1 MSTDIS
7 SGPATFWSRLGQVVP
22 MVLTF
27 AILGGAFWWGH
38 QVSWTAPNR
47 TQLAAAHERHEDWCP
62 EHSVPESTCIL
73 CKKELMKAAVAA
85 EPAWY
90 RDADEEVRFAHA
102 ASAESFAR
110 AGVTTGPSVTQEVEP
125 RLEAPA
131 QTQYEPARVA
141 RVAVRL
147 PGVIR
152 WVGVRLGERVE
163 AGAIIAVVESAE
175 VGATK
180 ARLMRN
186 LAEQQVA
193 ISLRDR
199 LAISSQAG
207 LKTKVELADAEAKA
221 RIAQVAVFEAEQA
234 LLNLGFDL
242 NTSEFATLSFE
253 EQVSRLRT
261 LGLPKK
267 VPQSGRSA
275 NLLPVSVPVGASRSG
290 VVVELAALEGATV
303 DAGAVLAVIADTQ
316 VLRVSLAVPSRDAGS
331 IVAGQSVR
339 LLTRDGIEAIGTIQ
353 TIAPEADVSTRLV
366 TVTATVAN
374 PEGRLRVNQVGTASI
389 ILGPAQTAVVLP
401 PSAIQWDGT
410 TAYVFIKRT
419 DTTYRGLKVPV
430 LARTAAGIAV
440 GRLRAGEEVALTAT
454 AVLKAGI
461 FYDRFGAGC
470 TDH

>member
-7 SGPATFWSRLGQVVP
+7 PGPASFWSRLGQIAP
-22 MVLTF
+22 MAITF
-27 AILGGAFWWGH
+27 LVLGGAFWWGH

-73 CKKELMKAAVAA
+73 CKKDLMKAAVAG
-85 EPAWY
+85 EPQWY
-90 RDADEEVRFAHA
+90 REAGEEVRFAHA
-102 ASAESFAR
+102 ASADSFAR
-110 AGVTTGPSVTQEVEP
+110 AGVTSGPTVTQEVEP

-141 RVAVRL
+141 RIAVRL
-147 PGVIR
+147 PGVIS

-163 AGAIIAVVESAE
+163 AGAIIALVESAE

-186 LAEQQVA
+186 LAEQQAA
-193 ISLRDR
+193 IALRDR
-199 LAISSQAG
+199 FAISSQAG
-207 LKTKVELADAEAKA
+207 LKTKVEFADAEAKA

-242 NTSEFATLSFE
+242 NTAEFAALSPE

-261 LGLPKK
+261 LGLPET
-267 VPQSGRSA
+267 VPVSRRSA
-275 NLLPVSVPVGASRSG
+275 NLLPVTTPRAG
-290 VVVELAALEGATV
+290 VVVELAALDGANV
-303 DAGAVLAVIADTQ
+303 DAGALLAVIADTQ
-316 VLRVSLAVPSRDAGS
+316 VLRVSLAVPSLDAGS

-339 LLTRDGIEAIGTIQ
+339 LLTRDGIEATGTIQ
-353 TIAPEADVSTRLV
+353 MIAPEADASTRLV

-374 PEGRLRVNQVGTASI
+374 SEGRLRVNQVGTATI

>member
-1 MSTDIS
+1 MSTEIIAGS
-7 SGPATFWSRLGQVVP
+7 PTFWSRLGQVVP
-22 MVLTF
+22 MAITF
-27 AILGGAFWWGH
+27 LVLGGAFWWGH

-47 TQLAAAHERHEDWCP
+47 TQLAATHERHEDWCP

-73 CKKELMKAAVAA
+73 CKKDLMKAAVAA
-85 EPAWY
+85 EPTWY
-90 RDADEEVRFAHA
+90 RDAGEEVRFAHA
-102 ASAESFAR
+102 ASPESFAR
-110 AGVTTGPSVTQEVEP
+110 AGVTSGPTVTQEVEP
-125 RLEAPA
+125 QLEAPA

-141 RVAVRL
+141 RMAVRL

-152 WVGVRLGERVE
+152 WVGVRLGDRVE
-163 AGAIIAVVESAE
+163 AGAIIALVESAE

-180 ARLMRN
+180 ASFMRN
-186 LAEQQVA
+186 LAELHAA
-193 ISLRDR
+193 IALRDR
-199 LAISSQAG
+199 YAINSQAG

-242 NTSEFATLSFE
+242 NTTEFAALSSE
-253 EQVSRLRT
+253 DQMSRLRT
-261 LGLPKK
+261 LGLPEPLPKF
-267 VPQSGRSA
+267 GRSA
-275 NLLPVSVPVGASRSG
+275 NLLPVSTPRAG
-290 VVVELAALEGATV
+290 VVVELAAFDGATI
-303 DAGAVLAVIADTQ
+303 DAGALLAVVADSQ

-339 LLTRDGIEAIGTIQ
+339 LLTRDGIEATGTIQ
-353 TIAPEADVSTRLV
+353 TIAPEADASTRLV
-366 TVTATVAN
+366 SVTATVAN
-374 PEGRLRVNQVGTASI
+374 AEGRLRVNQVGTATI
-389 ILGPAQTAVVLP
+389 IVGPAQTAVVLP
-401 PSAIQWDGT
+401 PSAIQWDGI

-419 DTTYRGLKVPV
+419 DTTYRGLRVPV